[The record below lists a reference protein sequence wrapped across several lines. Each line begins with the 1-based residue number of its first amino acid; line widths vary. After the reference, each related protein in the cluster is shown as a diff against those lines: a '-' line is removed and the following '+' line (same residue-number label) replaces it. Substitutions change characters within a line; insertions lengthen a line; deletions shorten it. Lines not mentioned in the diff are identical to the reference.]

1 MGIERFN
8 NRLLKARE
16 KITYDKNDDK
26 YPNINYILIDVH
38 HIIYNIFNKFS
49 EELNNLIREIIYFYS
64 EKRNVSTYKNVFK
77 KLSDDY
83 PFIIYD
89 KSLDDKNYDTLTDL
103 TATQKTIDAIKFY
116 PTKKDSSYT
125 MYLEYICTKTIKLV
139 DDIIL
144 HYKKDDDDDD
154 RPQRCYIF
162 FDCIPKMSKI
172 KEQLIR
178 RINNKIMI
186 ILDNDITNST
196 DDMIPFALTEK
207 YIKSKTNNT
216 PPPISYGSELVI
228 KLYNK
233 LIDRITDKLKLY
245 PDSLDSYY
253 TTHNE
258 AEFNIFKEI
267 YTKTAQEDSTITRI
281 DKKINTEDSP
291 TNNTCMA
298 NSTIIIVSNDADL
311 ILLASFFLSQQY
323 LINFLY
329 DPESVPYIYIMN
341 DTNHLPVLVNIK
353 SFIKTHLNM
362 FSDDNHTLSKL
373 IKYYNPDPGGQHNQ
387 SIFNRVTKMFIEC
400 DNLYS
405 TYTQNM
411 CILYNI
417 FGNDFIPRV
426 VELPDDGQF
435 KVDNKLEELHNDVKK
450 YSHNKDTY
458 NIIIEL
464 LCNKELE
471 CVGSIDTT
479 VQYHINKGYTD
490 KFNKIHKQYTEKEES
505 SGNIK
510 TVHGISYLFT
520 NGVFDD
526 KSIIQPPKPSSAILF
541 KSPLSPPLLS
551 GGTLPTPII
560 NPWISPQEYTV
571 HDKMYD
577 AITKSP
583 ILDPTPKILDL
594 QFYAPPEEIYTNQ
607 YKLINIDGKN
617 DFCYPDTTKTVEYL
631 LKNGANP
638 NVVANGNETPLSI
651 AIDLQNVELVELLL
665 KNGAKKKHKNGMNMY
680 DYCCEHLHNT
690 INSSPFMNIDNINEE
705 LRQKMLLKA
714 PEIKTIL
721 PKSDLIIKYVSY
733 LFAHQISSNANHY
746 PNMWDKDTHKKIYGK
761 DVLTLDFDDREN
773 YPIEYID
780 NIEKY
785 FDNYATIKDYVKD
798 SYDEMTELVDLL
810 LRLKNAKTNVVPH
823 TAIYNEIIGEIDKIK
838 KKIRYIRTRKQ
849 NITNTLPNRKQIN
862 LDTKSSNIV
871 KTYEDFFNKY
881 KTDDIPKQ
889 YKGYTRLLK
898 KLLNKNNKDNTQI
911 VVLLSKHIYTNK
923 QPHKECINKFYEKI
937 LYKYSTDFFELP
949 QYYIEE
955 DKTEDY
961 FVSNYAL
968 KQVFEI
974 MVHVFKHIISLNFIS
989 LITRTLI
996 NITGRSIE
1004 DVNDLIQGKPE
1015 NKDGIE
1021 QKSFI
1026 EKCFN
1031 EIPKQIIKVIT
1042 KIAEP
1047 SEDKKQFTSVSKIYE
1062 ELINSLYNIKT
1073 IRQLDIK
1080 EINLK
1085 DKVLDYITAYTEIY
1099 VSGMYSFITS
1109 QMKSFLVQ
1117 RRYLQMLQLLEH

>member
-1 MGIERFN
+1 MGIEGFN
-8 NRLLKARE
+8 NRLLKSEE
-16 KITYDKNDDK
+16 KIIYDKEI
-26 YPNINYILIDVH
+26 YPDIDYILIDIH
-38 HIIYNIFNKFS
+38 HIIYNVFNKFS
-49 EELNNLIREIIYFYS
+49 KELNNLIREIIYFYS
-64 EKRNVSTYKNVFK
+64 EKRDHPTYTDPFQKLKN
-77 KLSDDY
+77 Y
-83 PFIIYD
+83 PFISYD
-89 KSLDDKNYDTLTDL
+89 KSLDNIKYTDL
-103 TATQKTIDAIKFY
+103 SDLKDTQRLINNIKFY

-125 MYLEYICTKTIKLV
+125 MYLDYICVKAIELV
-139 DDIIL
+139 NNIIL
-144 HYKKDDDDDD
+144 FYTTESNT
-154 RPQRCYIF
+154 PQSYIF

-178 RINNKIMI
+178 RINNKIMT

-196 DDMIPFALTEK
+196 DDNIPFALTEQ
-207 YIKSKTNNT
+207 YIKSKTSNT
-216 PPPISYGSELVI
+216 PPQISYGSELVI

-233 LIDRITDKLKLY
+233 LSENVNLKLY

-253 TTHNE
+253 TSHNE
-258 AEFNIFKEI
+258 AEFNIFKDI
-267 YTKTAQEDSTITRI
+267 HNKTIQQDDNIEKYNNKITN
-281 DKKINTEDSP
+281 DATP
-291 TNNTCMA
+291 NNSTCMA
-298 NSTIIIVSNDADL
+298 NRAIIIVSNDADI

-323 LINFLY
+323 LINCLSNN
-329 DPESVPYIYIMN
+329 ETAPYIYIMN
-341 DTNHLPVLVNIK
+341 DTEFFDLLVNIK
-353 SFIKTHLNM
+353 QFINTQLNM
-362 FSDDNHTLSKL
+362 FSKENHNLSKL
-373 IKYYNPDPGGQHNQ
+373 TEYYGDSRIVLNTFKARD
-387 SIFNRVTKMFIEC
+387 T
-400 DNLYS
+400 LYS
-405 TYTQNM
+405 THTQNM

-426 VELPDDGQF
+426 IELPQDGNF
-435 KVDNKLEELHNDVKK
+435 KVSNKLDQLHSDVQK
-450 YSHNKDTY
+450 YSYNKDTC

-471 CVGSIDTT
+471 CVGDLDNT
-479 VQYHINKGYTD
+479 VSYHINSGYN
-490 KFNKIHKQYTEKEES
+490 KEFNNLPQPFTEKSES
-505 SGNIK
+505 HENIK

-520 NGVFDD
+520 NGVFNNTR
-526 KSIIQPPKPSSAILF
+526 IIQSPKHLPQPLLSLPSS
-541 KSPLSPPLLS
+541 SPDPLS

-560 NPWISPQEYTV
+560 NPWISPQEYTI

-583 ILDPTPKILDL
+583 SPILTPSDPTPKSLDL

-607 YKLINIDGKN
+607 YKLINTDGKN
-617 DFCYPDTTKTVEYL
+617 DFCYPNNTETVEYL

-665 KNGAKKKHKNGMNMY
+665 KKGAKKEHKNGMKMY

-714 PEIKTIL
+714 PDIKTIL

-746 PNMWDKDTHKKIYGK
+746 PNMWDKDTHKQIYK
-761 DVLTLDFDDREN
+761 TIKTIDFEDKEN
-773 YPIEYID
+773 HPIQDIE

-810 LRLKNAKTNVVPH
+810 LRLKNAKTNVDKSSE
-823 TAIYNEIIGEIDKIK
+823 IYKEINGEIDKIK
-838 KKIRYIRTRKQ
+838 NKIRYIRTRKQ
-849 NITNTLPNRKQIN
+849 DIANTLPNEKQIIIAN
-862 LDTKSSNIV
+862 KSSNIV

-881 KTDDIPKQ
+881 RTDDIPKQ

-898 KLLNKNNKDNTQI
+898 ELLNKDNSEDNTQI
-911 VVLLSKHIYTNK
+911 VVLLSKHIDTNTNHDK
-923 QPHKECINKFYEKI
+923 CINKFYEKI

-949 QYYIEE
+949 QYYIEN

-996 NITGRSIE
+996 NTTGRSIE
-1004 DVNDLIQGKPE
+1004 DVNDLIHQKSE
-1015 NKDGIE
+1015 DGTE

-1026 EKCFN
+1026 DKCFDD
-1031 EIPKQIIKVIT
+1031 IPKQIIKIIT

-1047 SEDKKQFTSVSKIYE
+1047 SEDKKQSTSVSKIYE

-1117 RRYLQMLQLLEH
+1117 HRYLQMLQLLEH